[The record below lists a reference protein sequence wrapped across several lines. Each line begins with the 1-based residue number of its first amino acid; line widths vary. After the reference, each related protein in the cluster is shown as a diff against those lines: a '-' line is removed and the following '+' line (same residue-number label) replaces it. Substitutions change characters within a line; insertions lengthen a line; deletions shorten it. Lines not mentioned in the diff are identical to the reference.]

1 MGRPPRQ
8 SLTSMLIEAV
18 TERIQSGQY
27 KRGDQL
33 PTEKDM
39 IEEFGVSRTVVREAI
54 ANLKAS
60 GLVSTHQ
67 GKGAFVLDEGVRSF
81 RISEDKLALA
91 EEVLEALEVRIA
103 IESEAAALAARRR
116 TPEQLAAI
124 VGPPATRWT
133 RRSRRARRRST
144 STSPSTARSPQAT
157 GNRHFLGLFNYLG
170 EVLMP
175 RARLRC
181 PTHQYRR
188 PDAKTLQEYLRPDQ
202 RRSIT
207 RSSRRSPP
215 ATATGRGRRSGC
227 ISAAAATGWRRARA
241 SAPELLVDRPRQ
253 HAGLPRPAARR
264 AALLARL
271 RRLARRRSRTGARPG
286 RELLRAAVGPA
297 LDGEAAVEEVSRSE
311 TAARCACVCARPS
324 RPAPRPRR

>member
-124 VGPPATRWT
+124 AGRLRGDGRGAR
-133 RRSRRARRRST
+133 RRARRRSP
-144 STSPSTARSPQAT
+144 STSPSTARSPRRPAT
-157 GNRHFLGLFNYLG
+157 G
-170 EVLMP
+170 
-175 RARLRC
+175 
-181 PTHQYRR
+181 
-188 PDAKTLQEYLRPDQ
+188 
-202 RRSIT
+202 I
-207 RSSRRSPP
+207 SSACS
-215 ATATGRGRRSGC
+215 T
-227 ISAAAATGWRRARA
+227 ISA
-241 SAPELLVDRPRQ
+241 
-253 HAGLPRPAARR
+253 
-264 AALLARL
+264 
-271 RRLARRRSRTGARPG
+271 
-286 RELLRAAVGPA
+286 
-297 LDGEAAVEEVSRSE
+297 
-311 TAARCACVCARPS
+311 RC
-324 RPAPRPRR
+324 